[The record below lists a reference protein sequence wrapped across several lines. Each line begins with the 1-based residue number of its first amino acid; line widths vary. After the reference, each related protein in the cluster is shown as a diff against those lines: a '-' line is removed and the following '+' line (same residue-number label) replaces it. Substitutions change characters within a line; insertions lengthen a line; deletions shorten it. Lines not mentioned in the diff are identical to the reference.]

1 MGSIKATYSAI
12 ENFYSKCGD
21 NYASMVGIANEILSR
36 EEKMLSEVRQ
46 DYENISRQVVCLQMM
61 QNEIESKIK
70 VYEHQMQSASAE
82 ADGYSATIS
91 YLYANPMTVTSTD
104 SEGNETTRTVV
115 DYDGIRTAERGRDA
129 AMQTY
134 YSYSDKHSEAFAV
147 YMETSS
153 TLSRYETIKNAINAV
168 SESIQSDIYE
178 IKKYIR
184 AIEDE
189 SEYNIRSLQGVINS
203 LSTYLASKSIFMP
216 LGAHYESF
224 VSLT

>member
-12 ENFYSKCGD
+12 DNFSAKCGD
-21 NYASMVGIANEILSR
+21 NYASMVGIANEILSQV
-36 EEKMLSEVRQ
+36 EKMLSEVRQ
-46 DYENISRQVVCLQMM
+46 DFENISRQVVRLQMM
-61 QNEIESKIK
+61 QSEIEVK
-70 VYEHQMQSASAE
+70 VRLYEHQMQSASAE
-82 ADGYSATIS
+82 ADGYSDTII
-91 YLYANPMTVTSTD
+91 YLYANPKTVTSTD
-104 SEGNETTRTVV
+104 SEGNETTHTVL
-115 DYDGIRTAERGRDA
+115 DYAAIHAAERGRDA
-129 AMQTY
+129 ATQTY

-216 LGAHYESF
+216 IGAHYESF
-224 VSLT
+224 VS

>member
-12 ENFYSKCGD
+12 ENFSSKCGD
-21 NYASMVGIANEILSR
+21 DYASMVGIANEILSR

-46 DYENISRQVVCLQMM
+46 DYENISRQVVRLQMM
-61 QNEIESKIK
+61 QSEIESKVK

-115 DYDGIRTAERGRDA
+115 DYDGIRAAERGRDA

-134 YSYSDKHSEAFAV
+134 YLYSDKHSEAFAV

-216 LGAHYESF
+216 IGAHYESF
-224 VSLT
+224 VS

>member
-1 MGSIKATYSAI
+1 MGSIKATCSAI
-12 ENFYSKCGD
+12 ENFSSKCGD
-21 NYASMVGIANEILSR
+21 NYSSVVGIANEILSR

-46 DYENISRQVVCLQMM
+46 DYEIISRQVVRLQMM
-61 QNEIESKIK
+61 QSEIESKVR
-70 VYEHQMQSASAE
+70 VYEHQMQSASTE
-82 ADGYSATIS
+82 ADQYSETINFW
-91 YLYANPMTVTSTD
+91 YEHPITTTSTD
-104 SEGNETTRTVV
+104 SEGNECTHTELN
-115 DYDGIRTAERGRDA
+115 YPAIRTAERGRDA

-153 TLSRYETIKNAINAV
+153 TLSRYETIKSAINAV

-216 LGAHYESF
+216 VGAHYENF
-224 VSLT
+224 VS

>member
-12 ENFYSKCGD
+12 ENFSSKCGD

-46 DYENISRQVVCLQMM
+46 DYENISRQVVRLQMM
-61 QNEIESKIK
+61 QSEIESKVK

-104 SEGNETTRTVV
+104 SEGNETTRTVL
-115 DYDGIRTAERGRDA
+115 DHEGIRAAERGRDA

-134 YSYSDKHSEAFAV
+134 HLYSDKYSEAFAV
-147 YMETSS
+147 SVETSL

-178 IKKYIR
+178 INKYIR

-189 SEYNIRSLQGVINS
+189 AEYNTRSLQGVLDS
-203 LSTYLASKSIFMP
+203 LSTYLASKAIFLP
-216 LGAHYESF
+216 VGAHYENF
-224 VSLT
+224 VS